1 MDLASRVS
9 PAGESRPDAAN
20 GAAPTRP
27 EDLHT
32 FLERWER
39 EHPEE
44 IAHVEKPIDAR
55 FEVRALITKLERQQ
69 KFPIV
74 ICHHV
79 VSNGRRLDYPL
90 VTFLMSSRQRLAEL
104 LELPIDLLVRE
115 VYQRRN
121 DRQPLVVVD
130 RAAAPVKQVV
140 RTGADVDVTA
150 FPAPHH
156 HDMDPGPYVTAGFLT
171 LYNPETGLD
180 NSALHRGWL
189 KGPDEIRVYM
199 TASTDNNRI
208 WLENERRDE
217 DTRVAYWIGHHP
229 LAVLGCQSRVPVTES
244 HYAAAGGLLR
254 QPLRLVPSETLGD
267 DFLVPADAEV
277 VIEGIIPAHERR
289 PEGPFGEYPRYSG
302 PQRWNPYVRVTA
314 VTHRRDA
321 YWHDLMVGHSHWVGS
336 LNHEGHVYE
345 TVKRVVPTLRQVYV
359 PMSGT
364 GHFHVYMRI
373 EKNYDGLGKSALVAA
388 LGADPRIKHAW
399 VFDED
404 VDIMDEQEVLRAM
417 ATRFQGD
424 RDMIVISQAVGPILD
439 PSAAG
444 ITGAKVG
451 FDCTRPAP
459 PTPFSHRLSVPADVL
474 ARIDPEEYIGRA
486 KLAAIPHEPWG

>member
-1 MDLASRVS
+1 M
-9 PAGESRPDAAN
+9 
-20 GAAPTRP
+20 
-27 EDLHT
+27 
-32 FLERWER
+32 
-39 EHPEE
+39 
-44 IAHVEKPIDAR
+44 
-55 FEVRALITKLERQQ
+55 
-69 KFPIV
+69 
-74 ICHHV
+74 
-79 VSNGRRLDYPL
+79 
-90 VTFLMSSRQRLAEL
+90 
-104 LELPIDLLVRE
+104 
-115 VYQRRN
+115 
-121 DRQPLVVVD
+121 
-130 RAAAPVKQVV
+130 
-140 RTGADVDVTA
+140 
-150 FPAPHH
+150 
-156 HDMDPGPYVTAGFLT
+156 
-171 LYNPETGLD
+171 
-180 NSALHRGWL
+180 
-189 KGPDEIRVYM
+189 
-199 TASTDNNRI
+199 
-208 WLENERRDE
+208 
-217 DTRVAYWIGHHP
+217 
-229 LAVLGCQSRVPVTES
+229 
-244 HYAAAGGLLR
+244 
-254 QPLRLVPSETLGD
+254 
-267 DFLVPADAEV
+267 
-277 VIEGIIPAHERR
+277 
-289 PEGPFGEYPRYSG
+289 
-302 PQRWNPYVRVTA
+302 TA

-373 EKNYDGLGKSALVAA
+373 EKNYDGLGKSALMAA